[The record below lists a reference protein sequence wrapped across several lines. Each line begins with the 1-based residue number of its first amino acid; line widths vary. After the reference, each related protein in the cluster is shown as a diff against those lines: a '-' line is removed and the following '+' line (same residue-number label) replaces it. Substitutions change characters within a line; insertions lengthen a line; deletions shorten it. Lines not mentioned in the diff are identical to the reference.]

1 MGVFGQLGLPYQ
13 VKITGLIV
21 IQMIGHIR
29 TFCSGVVR
37 SLFVLGVCI
46 GLVACGGNDTDRRRG
61 GADAPAGASSSRV
74 QTGGATSGQQG
85 ATASDTDEAE
95 AQRDSALADL
105 PDSAFEDVDENA
117 AASDEGDN
125 ASAEGDG
132 VADEGADD
140 EEVDDTR
147 PPATPETETTHT
159 LEFTTSPGNAVVT
172 IRNMKTGER
181 YDGMTPSTFDVPPGM
196 YEWTVEKDGYLRK
209 QSGQSI
215 DLQTQQQEE
224 ISVNLVA
231 GSGQGNYVDL
241 GSQAYNNGNV
251 EDAIQYYTQV
261 PPPGPQEDETPYVR
275 AQMRLGEMY
284 WKDRGNSESAIR
296 AYENVIE
303 QDPTRYEAFL
313 NLALLSYDIES
324 YENAWT
330 YLNEASDL
338 KFQIPQEI
346 RFERTL
352 MIKYRKAL
360 VLYQQAQ
367 ESTSQRQK
375 RAKAQQALTS
385 FQSFVS
391 TVPADLESSFEQ
403 QVRDAEKKQE
413 ELRSLLRSIR

>member
-1 MGVFGQLGLPYQ
+1 M
-13 VKITGLIV
+13 
-21 IQMIGHIR
+21 
-29 TFCSGVVR
+29 
-37 SLFVLGVCI
+37 
-46 GLVACGGNDTDRRRG
+46 
-61 GADAPAGASSSRV
+61 

-85 ATASDTDEAE
+85 VTASDTEEADV
-95 AQRDSALADL
+95 QRDSALADL
-105 PDSAFEDVDENA
+105 PDSAFEDVDENS
-117 AASDEGDN
+117 AASDEGGN
-125 ASAEGDG
+125 ANAEGNG

-140 EEVDDTR
+140 TG
-147 PPATPETETTHT
+147 PPAPPETETTHT

-172 IRNMKTGER
+172 IRNMETGER

-215 DLQTQQQEE
+215 DLQTQRQEE

-241 GSQAYNNGNV
+241 GGQAYNNGNV

-313 NLALLSYDIES
+313 NLALLSYDIEN
-324 YENAWT
+324 YEDAWT

-338 KFQIPQEI
+338 KFQIPQET

-403 QVRDAEKKQE
+403 QIRDAEKKQE